1 MAEAGTRRYPQQ
13 LTNHLREL
21 SQEKNDELLIYREWT
36 FSHTEDTGEA
46 SSQCPCGKIGIRY
59 LCYIDNQITRSR
71 TFVGTSC
78 AEFFDEEMKEVFQLT
93 LGLISKGINGKYK
106 GVQRN
111 GEKKRFEV
119 RANSNIVQK
128 QSRLHALFRFVPIY
142 QKGNGKWEIQAF
154 TQHNNLTLDESY
166 TMKIK
171 SSRWSNDYGNG
182 VVTGITF
189 RIVQLERV

>member
-1 MAEAGTRRYPQQ
+1 MAVAGSRRYPQQ

-21 SQEKNDELLIYREWT
+21 SKEKNDELQIYREWT
-36 FSHTEDTGEA
+36 FSYTEDTAEA
-46 SSQCPCGKIGIRY
+46 NSRCPCGKIGIRY
-59 LCYIDNQITRSR
+59 LCYIDNQITQSR

-106 GVQRN
+106 GVQSN

-128 QSRLHALFRFVPIY
+128 QSRLHALFRFVPIHR
-142 QKGNGKWEIQAF
+142 KGNGKWEIQAF
-154 TQHNNLTLDESY
+154 TQHNNLQLDESY

-171 SSRWSNDYGNG
+171 SSRWSKDYGNG
-182 VVTGITF
+182 VETGITF
-189 RIVQLERV
+189 RVIQLERI